1 MINEIEVLETLV
13 TDICRADWGYE
24 RSDDYSA
31 YSRGRGQCESITEK
45 MKEMSFDQDD
55 ISYLKLFVVEMRIN
69 DSWSE
74 DMISEF
80 IKYWSNKVDY
90 LTRK

>member
-1 MINEIEVLETLV
+1 MINQIEVLETLV
-13 TDICRADWGYE
+13 TDICRADWSYE

-31 YSRGRGQCESITEK
+31 YSRGRGQCESIRNK

-55 ISYLKLFVVEMRIN
+55 ISYLKLYVAEMRVN
-69 DSWSE
+69 DSWPE
-74 DMISEF
+74 DRINEF
-80 IKYWSNKVDY
+80 IKYWSNQIDY